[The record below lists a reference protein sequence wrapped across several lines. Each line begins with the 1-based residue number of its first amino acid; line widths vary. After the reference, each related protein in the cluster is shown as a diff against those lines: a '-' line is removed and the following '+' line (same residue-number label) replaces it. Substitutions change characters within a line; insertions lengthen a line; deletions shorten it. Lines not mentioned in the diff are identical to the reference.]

1 MTMVLM
7 RHLFARQMLL
17 ASSALATLLL
27 VILILGVAKH
37 PSLPG
42 FQFAEWNITATHNDT
57 TAPALP
63 ELLDDVA
70 NATLGFQKIF
80 VINLASR
87 TDRRDSATLAATLTG
102 MKFEFVEAV
111 THVDQKFMPP
121 GAEDVD
127 LKEGAAAAWRSHV
140 NILRRIVDENISSAL
155 ILEDDADW
163 DIRIK
168 SQMRDFAR
176 ASRRLLQP
184 LVNGTDQS
192 LEARFSRPLPV
203 NYVLGDANT
212 TEPMTSPYG
221 DLDLWDMLWIG
232 HCGVSLPLPGNASAI
247 SSQARVM
254 LPKEMTAR
262 VMIPNDITVPP
273 RKYIEREFSDRQLVS
288 QYPDY
293 TRVVART
300 RGGTCSLAY
309 GVSQAGARKLLWETG
324 IRALT
329 APMDLMYRSL
339 CDGTFGR
346 DMINCLSPSP
356 ALFGHYRP
364 PGSSSTWSNIDD
376 LSDEE
381 QKDYPTSG
389 NIRWGA
395 RFNIHNMV
403 NGKTD
408 YWDPFEDEG

>member
-1 MTMVLM
+1 MTMVFL
-7 RHLFARQMLL
+7 RHMSARQMLL
-17 ASSALATLLL
+17 ASFGLATLLL
-27 VILILGVAKH
+27 VILILGVPNH

-42 FQFAEWNITATHNDT
+42 FQFAEWNITATHNET
-57 TAPALP
+57 IAPTQP

-87 TDRRDSATLAATLTG
+87 SDRRDSATLAATLTG
-102 MKFEFVEAV
+102 LKFEFVDAV

-121 GAEDVD
+121 GAEDAD

-184 LVNGTDQS
+184 QVNATDQS
-192 LEARFSRPLPV
+192 LDRRFSRPLPV

-212 TEPMTSPYG
+212 TEPTTSPYG

-232 HCGVSLPLPGNASAI
+232 HCGVSLPLPVNASATN
-247 SSQARVM
+247 SQASVM
-254 LPKEMTAR
+254 SPKEMTAR
-262 VMIPNDITVPP
+262 VTIPNDMTVPP
-273 RKYIEREFSDRQLVS
+273 RRYIEREFSDGQLVN

-300 RGGTCSLAY
+300 RGGTCSLAC

-339 CDGTFGR
+339 CDGTSGR

-364 PGSSSTWSNIDD
+364 PGPSSTWSNIDD

-381 QKDYPTSG
+381 QKNYPTSG
-389 NIRWGA
+389 NVRWGA

-403 NGKTD
+403 NGRTD
-408 YWDPFEDEG
+408 YWDPFVNE